1 MIAKIKCLN
10 SGCSRRNVSGMMGN
24 NKLVDKG
31 SIEILRS
38 GLSKTGRRCLVC
50 LVGRLTNHFRL
61 LPKFDRS
68 YYDSFIKMEIKRKIT
83 CLFM

>member
-38 GLSKTGRRCLVC
+38 GLSKTGPSLFSVFSWK
-50 LVGRLTNHFRL
+50 V
-61 LPKFDRS
+61 DE
-68 YYDSFIKMEIKRKIT
+68 SFSIT
-83 CLFM
+83 PEV